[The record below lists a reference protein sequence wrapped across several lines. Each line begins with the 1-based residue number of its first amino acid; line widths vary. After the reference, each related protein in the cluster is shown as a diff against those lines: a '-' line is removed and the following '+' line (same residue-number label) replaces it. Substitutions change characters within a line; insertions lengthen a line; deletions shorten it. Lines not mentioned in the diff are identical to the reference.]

1 MSRFSFY
8 VNLDKHCRF
17 TEYFLSFPFYVYLS
31 NIFKNHNFIGCLIYE
46 VFFGLRLGKINELCN
61 IGSIPKVNNFS
72 FFYLFYFMTS
82 YIEIKG
88 HFSFP
93 IAFMFYYFEKKISF
107 NLYMLLFFFCLTVFT
122 SRLPTTIEFHAF
134 S

>member
-88 HFSFP
+88 YFSLL
-93 IAFMFYYFEKKISF
+93 IAFMFYSFEKIIF
-107 NLYMLLFFFCLTVFT
+107 HLYMLLFFCLVSA
-122 SRLPTTIEFHAF
+122 SRLPTTIEFHAL